1 MIPKVFMFK
10 YDAAK
15 EPLLTGS
22 DPRIKILKLL
32 EPANLDNKKSE
43 EKEVKAEDLLQTL
56 VKNNDTFNELL
67 NQMPVPLRFCFLAL
81 LSVRK
86 ATIFSGDL
94 LKLMKHVLEM
104 KINTDQNGEDFDSNT
119 DEDAKL

>member
-32 EPANLDNKKSE
+32 EPANHKKSE

-67 NQMPVPLRFCFLAL
+67 NQMPVPPRFCFLAL